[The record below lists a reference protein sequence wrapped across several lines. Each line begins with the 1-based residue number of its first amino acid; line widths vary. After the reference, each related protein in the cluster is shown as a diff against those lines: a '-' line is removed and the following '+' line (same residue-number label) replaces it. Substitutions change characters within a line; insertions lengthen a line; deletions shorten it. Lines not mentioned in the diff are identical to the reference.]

1 MNEETVTQIDKLDK
15 NQSKILD
22 RQIRLFGKKL
32 QIR

>member
-1 MNEETVTQIDKLDK
+1 MNEETLPQINTLDK

-32 QIR
+32 QLR